1 MLAYEKRFRCVCLCV
16 IVLGV
21 ILIGATVAQAQL
33 PSTVDEGSLAV
44 SYNNIAGETGWG
56 ALGAVPFVQGSI
68 KGHASAVAQKSA
80 TLLRSKYHA
89 EVGTSLG
96 SWDVN
101 LYTNGLIKAYSGA
114 DAGRVSGVGLAIEAP
129 ERKVGEFDVTAG
141 IGIEGSNAGQIGSPN
156 AGDTLEALG
165 YDTEVLEEKGLY
177 GLNPA
182 PTGLTIDQRN
192 AFKALVYAELAH
204 PSGLSISVKGL
215 PEIASDSDGDPIH
228 QLIVS
233 GNTSIEL
240 GEQLSLELGADLG
253 LQTFN
258 DEIEREIATFAGI
271 KLSF

>member
-1 MLAYEKRFRCVCLCV
+1 MLLYDRRLRLAIWFIGMLS
-16 IVLGV
+16 V
-21 ILIGATVAQAQL
+21 ILIGALTANAQL
-33 PSTVDEGSLAV
+33 PSTVGEGSLAV
-44 SYNNIAGETGWG
+44 SYNNIAGESAWG
-56 ALGAVPFVQGSI
+56 ALGAVPFAQGNL

-89 EVGTSLG
+89 EIGTSLNN
-96 SWDVN
+96 WDFN
-101 LYTNGLIKAYSGA
+101 IYTNGVVKQYAGA

-129 ERKVGEFDVTAG
+129 EQKIGEFDVTAG

-215 PEIASDSDGDPIH
+215 PEIASDSEGDPIH

-253 LQTFN
+253 VQTYN
-258 DEIEREIATFAGI
+258 DVIEREIATFAGI
-271 KLSF
+271 KISF